1 MSTDPLSIDVYVAP
15 MRPYTSPDQLG
26 EGEVATWAPSSST
39 LISGPTEGILIDA
52 LLTFENADQIAAWA
66 KSFGKKI
73 TGIYITHGHS
83 DHWLGL
89 ARLLEHF
96 PEARGY
102 AAPEVA
108 GRAAWEA
115 EFNETSK
122 YWTSR
127 FPGELPETPVL
138 PEVLNRDEIL
148 VDGQV
153 VNLIHA
159 GQGDIE
165 GSTIFHVPSADAV
178 ACGDVVYNN
187 VHVMMYEADEA
198 KREAWIA
205 SIELVA
211 SLKPKIVVA
220 GREREGGGP
229 AGEPRGQPAVPTR
242 LHRRREEG
250 RHGGGPSPGQQCRD
264 VRYIDGGIPET
275 VSIQTH
281 PVDYPASWHV
291 RPSRRGPGRLPAHR
305 HRRHVTR
312 GRRP

>member
-1 MSTDPLSIDVYVAP
+1 MSTDPLSLDVYVAP

-52 LLTFENADQIAAWA
+52 LLTFDNADQIAAMA
-66 KSFGKKI
+66 KRSGKNI
-73 TGIYITHGHS
+73 TGVYITHGHG

-108 GRAAWEA
+108 ARAAWEA
-115 EFNETSK
+115 DINEKTS

-138 PEVLNRDEIL
+138 PEELTSDEIV

-153 VNLIHA
+153 VKLIHV

-165 GSTIFHVPSADAV
+165 GSTIFHVQSADAV
-178 ACGDVVYNN
+178 VAGDVVYNN
-187 VHVMMYEADEA
+187 VHMMFYEADEA

-205 SIELVA
+205 SIDAVA
-211 SLKPKIVVA
+211 ALNPKIVVA
-220 GREREGGGP
+220 GHKSVRAADLPENTLAVSQQYVRDFSALAKKAGAVEDLVHGMLELHGERD
-229 AGEPRGQPAVPTR
+229 QPHTLWISARAEVA
-242 LHRRREEG
+242 RR
-250 RHGGGPSPGQQCRD
+250 
-264 VRYIDGGIPET
+264 
-275 VSIQTH
+275 
-281 PVDYPASWHV
+281 A
-291 RPSRRGPGRLPAHR
+291 
-305 HRRHVTR
+305 
-312 GRRP
+312 

>member
-1 MSTDPLSIDVYVAP
+1 MSTSPLSIGVYVAP

-52 LLTFENADQIAAWA
+52 LLTFENADQIASWA
-66 KSFGKKI
+66 KRFGKKI

-89 ARLLEHF
+89 ARLLQHF

-115 EFNETSK
+115 EFNKTSK

-127 FPGELPETPVL
+127 FPGELPEMPIL
-138 PEVLNRDEIL
+138 PEVLSTDEIRVDSQL
-148 VDGQV
+148 VK
-153 VNLIHA
+153 LIHV
-159 GQGDIE
+159 GQGDIG

-178 ACGDVVYNN
+178 VCGDVVYNN
-187 VHVMMYEADEA
+187 VHMMMYEADEA

-205 SIELVA
+205 SIDVIAALNAE
-211 SLKPKIVVA
+211 IVVA
-220 GREREGGGP
+220 GHKSVGAADLPENLAASQRYLRDFTTLAKKGGTVRDLVNGMLELHGERD
-229 AGEPRGQPAVPTR
+229 QPHTLWISA
-242 LHRRREEG
+242 
-250 RHGGGPSPGQQCRD
+250 
-264 VRYIDGGIPET
+264 
-275 VSIQTH
+275 
-281 PVDYPASWHV
+281 
-291 RPSRRGPGRLPAHR
+291 
-305 HRRHVTR
+305 
-312 GRRP
+312 